1 MVPEKEDE
9 RNSPTYKPGSV
20 FWKGKWYI
28 AQYGQFDGYPEGQGV
43 KVFNFLSVARNID
56 NLKEGLENHIYEPT
70 NEEVDAIWDECEA
83 WDASRRGQ
91 TSAWEKNMYGINQLY
106 PSLARETSA
115 GILGI
120 LARAGRTE
128 EEDDA
133 EDGAESSAE
142 GAAEK
147 QPKKIPVR
155 LELEF
160 ANDTLF
166 CEWAYVLDL
175 DKEVLEV
182 YGGGEKKNE
191 GHRFKDV
198 GRELDHVPA
207 FVCSFE
213 FSELYL
219 MKGSDE
225 FLAKVEKANDE
236 KAGKKEAEDDE
247 SDVEDD
253 EQPDKHEQVGEE
265 EDEAE
270 GSVKGRP

>member
-1 MVPEKEDE
+1 
-9 RNSPTYKPGSV
+9 
-20 FWKGKWYI
+20 
-28 AQYGQFDGYPEGQGV
+28 
-43 KVFNFLSVARNID
+43 
-56 NLKEGLENHIYEPT
+56 
-70 NEEVDAIWDECEA
+70 
-83 WDASRRGQ
+83 
-91 TSAWEKNMYGINQLY
+91 MYGINQLY

-120 LARAGRTE
+120 IARAGRTE
-128 EEDDA
+128 EKDDA
-133 EDGAESSAE
+133 EDGAESSAD
-142 GAAEK
+142 GSAEK

-155 LELEF
+155 LNLDF

-166 CEWAYVLDL
+166 CEWAYVVDL

-198 GRELDHVPA
+198 GSELDPVPA

-219 MKGSDE
+219 LKGSDE

-236 KAGKKEAEDDE
+236 KVGKEGTEDDE
-247 SDVEDD
+247 SDGEDD
-253 EQPDKHEQVGEE
+253 KQSGKDEKDEE
-265 EDEAE
+265 KEDEAE
-270 GSVKGRP
+270 GSVKASP